1 MKNPFPTLTQLQA
14 GFVLHLDYV
23 PEKCRT
29 NWIQNFNSKQC
40 ISRELWGL

>member
-1 MKNPFPTLTQLQA
+1 MKNPFPMLTQLQA

-23 PEKCRT
+23 PEKCCT

-40 ISRELWGL
+40 ICWGL